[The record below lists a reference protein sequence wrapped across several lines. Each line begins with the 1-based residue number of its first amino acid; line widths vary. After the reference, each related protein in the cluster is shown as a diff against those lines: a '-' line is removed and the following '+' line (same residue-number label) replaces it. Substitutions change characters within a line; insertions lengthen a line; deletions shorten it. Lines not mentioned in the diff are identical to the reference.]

1 MSDFDYKMPKSNF
14 NIIRPSAMLAK
25 IDELEKQIQRLREEN
40 EDLNNQLIEMR
51 IGARRGEID

>member
-14 NIIRPSAMLAK
+14 NITRPSAMLAK